1 MRKTYVPQMAKTMHY
16 LGKYIHEHRATLY
29 ASIEDDD
36 RLTNNEK
43 AEAKKVL
50 DMVMQHHDIFWKLH
64 AVRSPREIDEE
75 MRRKK
80 LR

>member
-1 MRKTYVPQMAKTMHY
+1 M
-16 LGKYIHEHRATLY
+16 
-29 ASIEDDD
+29 IE
-36 RLTNNEK
+36 EV
-43 AEAKKVL
+43 KKVL